1 MANDYFR
8 FKKFTVNQADC
19 AMKVCTDSCLFG
31 AYIEPGSAAKILDIG
46 TGTGLL
52 ALMMAQKTAGNAA
65 ITAVELDPGAAE
77 QARGNVAASDWSS
90 SIKVVEQ
97 SIQEHAATA
106 TDKFDLIISNPPF
119 FSKQL
124 KRATKAQNMA
134 MHSDALSLE
143 ELVGCV
149 SMLLGPEG
157 KFAVLLPP
165 EEADVIRELA
175 SAEGLLLQR
184 RCKIFA
190 IEEGRHLRTVTVFG
204 FASNFQPEERA
215 ITIKS
220 KEGNYTEDFV
230 ALLKDFYL
238 HL

>member
-31 AYIEPGSAAKILDIG
+31 AYIEPEGTAKILDIG
-46 TGTGLL
+46 AGTGLL
-52 ALMMAQKTAGNAA
+52 ALMMAQKTSGKAA
-65 ITAVELDPGAAE
+65 ITAVELDAAAAE
-77 QARGNVAASDWSS
+77 QARKNVAASDWSS
-90 SIKVVEQ
+90 SIKVIEQ
-97 SIQEHAATA
+97 SIQEYAATA
-106 TDKFDLIISNPPF
+106 ADKFDLIISNPPF

-143 ELVGCV
+143 ELVDCV
-149 SMLLGPEG
+149 SKLLGAEG

-165 EEADVIRELA
+165 EEAEVIREFA
-175 SAEGLLLQR
+175 SALRLSLQHR
-184 RCKIFA
+184 LKIFA
-190 IEEGRHLRTVTVFG
+190 VEEGRHLRTVAVFS
-204 FASNFQPEERA
+204 FDNNIQPEESV

-220 KEGNYTEDFV
+220 KEGNYTEEFV